1 MVCSQPMDPGAVNLI
16 KATLDIDIQ
25 TNSNQ
30 EEINMCQAVEEW
42 KQELLDEGEKLG
54 IEKGENAILKALIQ
68 NSGLSLNEI
77 ANMTCKPLSILE
89 SLAAQT

>member
-1 MVCSQPMDPGAVNLI
+1 
-16 KATLDIDIQ
+16 
-25 TNSNQ
+25 
-30 EEINMCQAVEEW
+30 MCQAVEQW
-42 KQELLDEGEKLG
+42 KQELLDEGYANGERSG
-54 IEKGENAILKALIQ
+54 FEKGENAILKAFIK

>member
-1 MVCSQPMDPGAVNLI
+1 
-16 KATLDIDIQ
+16 
-25 TNSNQ
+25 
-30 EEINMCQAVEEW
+30 MCQAVEEW
-42 KQELLDEGEKLG
+42 KQELLDEGYANGEKSGIEKGEKLG
-54 IEKGENAILKALIQ
+54 IEKGEKLGIEKGEKVILKALIQ

>member
-1 MVCSQPMDPGAVNLI
+1 MGLFFQKNKKSSQRDLGWHH
-16 KATLDIDIQ
+16 T
-25 TNSNQ
+25 
-30 EEINMCQAVEEW
+30 ECQNE
-42 KQELLDEGEKLG
+42 
-54 IEKGENAILKALIQ
+54 